1 MASLVAEGLE
11 LMAAADAA
19 ALDGHFAVRHAVFVA
34 DQGLFEG
41 TDRDAHDH
49 DPATVHVVA
58 TVGGAIVGAVRL
70 YPLAGS
76 TWKGDR
82 LAVLPEARVGTV
94 GAELV
99 RFAVATAGS
108 LGGAQMLAQIQL
120 PNVRFFERL
129 GWTRAG
135 AVAPYCGLD
144 HQPMVFDLT
153 QAPAKTWPGRPA
165 ELLLEPLVE
174 VQDLRAG

>member
-1 MASLVAEGLE
+1 MMTSEIGVWRALE
-11 LMAAADAA
+11 RDLAKHYAI
-19 ALDGHFAVRHAVFVA
+19 RQRVFVLEQRIMEFT
-34 DQGLFEG
+34 DLDPH
-41 TDRDAHDH
+41 DRD
-49 DPATVHVVA
+49 TNTIHVLA
-58 TVGGAIVGAVRL
+58 AQGSCAAGTVRL
-70 YPLAGS
+70 YPLNGEL
-76 TWKGDR
+76 WQGDR
-82 LAVLPEARVGTV
+82 LAVLPSHRSSMV

-120 PNVRFFERL
+120 ANVRFFERL

-135 AVAPYCGLD
+135 AIAPYCGLD
-144 HQPMVFDLT
+144 HQPMVYDLT

>member
-1 MASLVAEGLE
+1 MTDIGVWQ
-11 LMAAADAA
+11 AAGRDLAKHYAI
-19 ALDGHFAVRHAVFVA
+19 RQRVFVLEQRIMEFT
-34 DQGLFEG
+34 DLDPH
-41 TDRDAHDH
+41 DRDAG
-49 DPATVHVVA
+49 TVHVLA
-58 TVGGAIVGAVRL
+58 AQGSCAAGTVRL
-70 YPLAGS
+70 YRKDGQL
-76 TWKGDR
+76 WQGDR
-82 LAVLPEARVGTV
+82 LAVLSSHRSSMV

-99 RFAVATAGS
+99 RFAVATARS
-108 LGGAQMLAQIQL
+108 LGGAQMVAQIQL

-135 AVAPYCGLD
+135 APAPYCGLD

-153 QAPAKTWPGRPA
+153 QAPELDWPGRPA